1 MELTLLFL
9 IAAGL
14 SGGFVNGLAGFGT
27 SLFALGWLLQ
37 VMPPRE
43 AVAIALVCSVA
54 TGVPGILAVRQS
66 IDLRRLAVFLL
77 PALLGVPL
85 GFVALSIIN
94 APILSSLVGLM
105 LLVYGGYFAFRR
117 NLPELSG
124 NWTFV
129 EASIGFVGG
138 VLGAMAGLSGAL
150 PSMWLAMRP
159 WPKGV
164 QRGILQPFNMVI
176 LTVATVMLATDGGFD
191 ARVLR
196 NLALTLPASAVG
208 AGIGLWLFSKLSDNA
223 YRRLLIGLMLVSGIV
238 LLGRT
243 LLT

>member
-1 MELTLLFL
+1 
-9 IAAGL
+9 
-14 SGGFVNGLAGFGT
+14 
-27 SLFALGWLLQ
+27 
-37 VMPPRE
+37 MPPRE

-66 IDLRRLAVFLL
+66 INLRRLAVFLL

-129 EASIGFVGG
+129 EVGIGFVGG

-150 PSMWLAMRP
+150 LNVAGDASP
-159 WPKGV
+159 GV